1 MRVTLNNGGPAQH
14 DLEALF
20 ARLDADPPG
29 ALDAMHDVANMPLQ
43 KEPQQVRDDLHAVK
57 G

>member
-29 ALDAMHDVANMPLQ
+29 ALDAVHERG
-43 KEPQQVRDDLHAVK
+43 KHA
-57 G
+57 GAEGAAAGTR